1 MMPSPRAETVSSP
14 EPLIGTAEAAN
25 ALVAELDAAMAA
37 LVAVVE
43 EETRLVK
50 AGALMAAGD
59 LTPEKSARA
68 ADYIR
73 LRDKV
78 SRNRVA
84 LAAFAPDA
92 VDAARRHHENFA
104 GLLKKNLA
112 VLATARDVAEDIV
125 RNVGEAVGKTTGPAT
140 YGRTATSR
148 PVTAV
153 SARGIAI
160 DRNL

>member
-1 MMPSPRAETVSSP
+1 MNAPLRPVQP
-14 EPLIGTAEAAN
+14 EPLIASPEAAH
-25 ALVAELDAAMAA
+25 ALLAELDAAMAT
-37 LVAVVE
+37 LIAVIE

-50 AGALMAAGD
+50 SGALLAAGD

-78 SRNRVA
+78 SRNRIG
-84 LAAFAPDA
+84 LATFAPDA
-92 VDAARRHHENFA
+92 VDAVRGHHEEFA
-104 GLLKKNLA
+104 SLLKINLA

-125 RNVGEAVGKTTGPAT
+125 RNVGEAVGKTSGPAT
-140 YGRTATSR
+140 YGRSATTR
-148 PVTAV
+148 PTTAV